1 MILGGDKSLLNQ
13 EAFVGQKGG
22 AGEGTHSVEDEQ
34 VRKLNL
40 MCKEKKRK

>member
-1 MILGGDKSLLNQ
+1 MLNQ

-22 AGEGTHSVEDEQ
+22 VVEGTHSVEAVEDEQ